1 MNEIFRLLSSETK
14 ILEGLRDIRK
24 VAAEEKRTR
33 TTPIQ

>member
-1 MNEIFRLLSSETK
+1 MPFETQ